1 MIFCELTKLSSDF
14 YVLHYWCQ
22 RHCVFMFTGVD
33 SLRGFLLIGP
43 ELSHGYN
50 REIVWTFVG
59 KALRSSQGHRNLTS

>member
-1 MIFCELTKLSSDF
+1 
-14 YVLHYWCQ
+14 
-22 RHCVFMFTGVD
+22 MFTGVD